1 MSRVSRPCHS
11 CGNSRL
17 EHQAGSPCLDSSCH
31 RAFGGYTVRWETA
44 CLQLSLS
51 RKMKINKLKFKNKCS
66 LTSVTLFPLVSLS
79 SLLTAP
85 SLLSGLSPRASQ
97 KGYLALTC
105 SGTDLISGETSEV
118 SVELSP
124 SSSWTTLA
132 AHQVGWPQW
141 ALSHLVLSQVTFPF
155 NLHSEKLFQ
164 MLGYQFSLE
173 WKQMCW
179 VWLLPSSSRTVSNAF
194 WNFLPEWCFI
204 ISHGMTEGAFASQIR
219 APGLGSL
226 FSFWLGMPVQRQ
238 PAVAHIL
245 EPRHPQ
251 WRPSCWFP
259 GSCLQAWHSSDC
271 CRNLKSETVDGKSVP
286 ITVSSWRLIYLF
298 KRERN
303 RKMASDRFFI
313 CCFTP

>member
-155 NLHSEKLFQ
+155 KSPLRKTLPDARLSVFSRMEANVLGLTPPELQSYSFKCILEFSSWVVFHHFTWNDRGGLCLPNQSPWVRISLFLLAWYARAEAAGGGPHTWAPSSAMETQ
-164 MLGYQFSLE
+164 LLIS
-173 WKQMCW
+173 
-179 VWLLPSSSRTVSNAF
+179 WLLPSGLAQLWLLQEPEE
-194 WNFLPEWCFI
+194 WNSGWEICARNCFFLK
-204 ISHGMTEGAFASQIR
+204 TY
-219 APGLGSL
+219 L
-226 FSFWLGMPVQRQ
+226 
-238 PAVAHIL
+238 
-245 EPRHPQ
+245 
-251 WRPSCWFP
+251 
-259 GSCLQAWHSSDC
+259 
-271 CRNLKSETVDGKSVP
+271 
-286 ITVSSWRLIYLF
+286 LI
-298 KRERN
+298 
-303 RKMASDRFFI
+303 
-313 CCFTP
+313 